1 MTPYGHQPSKTT
13 TGDKRPSPSQQSAA
27 VEPARSAAG
36 SAQAQAQSAT
46 IENTQVLENIRFL
59 MENTKSDYARREY
72 SDLINQI
79 LFDNSPGFRESVKNV
94 QEKKEQRLAE
104 RDAKQAAEKAE
115 EAAKE
120 AESNKYL
127 DRLAYITN
135 HYMPELIHK
144 KYEHVATRQPNLEY
158 ITKLTTEHDTL
169 SWVVHALHG
178 ELDNRVEKHRK
189 DGDLYDKKKVHI
201 ADGLKLGYKTKE

>member
-1 MTPYGHQPSKTT
+1 MTHGHQPRKATI
-13 TGDKRPSPSQQSAA
+13 GDKRPSPSQQSAA
-27 VEPARSAAG
+27 VPPRSAAG
-36 SAQAQAQSAT
+36 SAQAQAQSAAV
-46 IENTQVLENIRFL
+46 EPAQVLETLRFL
-59 MENTKSDYARREY
+59 VEMNPGAISQRHYMEWLVQYLVDHSAKARDSFKRAEEA
-72 SDLINQI
+72 
-79 LFDNSPGFRESVKNV
+79 R
-94 QEKKEQRLAE
+94 KERVAE
-104 RDAKQAAEKAE
+104 RDAKKAAEQAE

-135 HYMPELIHK
+135 HYMPEIIHK
-144 KYEHVATRQPNLEY
+144 KYEHVAARQPNLEY
-158 ITKLTTEHDTL
+158 ITKLTTEYDTL

-189 DGDLYDKKKVHI
+189 DSDLYDKKKVHI